1 MRKLTIALGAI
12 AVASMSLTGGAGAA
26 YVSKCKKPEKWNA
39 VEGKCEKP
47 VKKPVAAKAKA
58 APKKTG

>member
-1 MRKLTIALGAI
+1 MRNMTIVLGAM
-12 AVASMSLTGGAGAA
+12 AVASMSLVGAADAA

-47 VKKPVAAKAKA
+47 VKKPVAAKV
-58 APKKTG
+58 KKPA

>member
-1 MRKLTIALGAI
+1 MRNLTIALGAI
-12 AVASMSLTGGAGAA
+12 AIASLSLVGAADAA

-47 VKKPVAAKAKA
+47 APKPVASKAKK
-58 APKKTG
+58 PS

>member
-1 MRKLTIALGAI
+1 MRKLIVALGAI
-12 AVASMSLTGGAGAA
+12 AVAGMSLAGMADAA

-47 VKKPVAAKAKA
+47 VKKPVAKV
-58 APKKTG
+58 KKNS